1 SLRRRVRRSRRSRRK
16 SPPGRSRPA
25 RTSWRRAVAAPRA
38 RGARAAPSRPLRR
51 AASPAPRR
59 AADRERWSVRSSLRQ
74 LLLLAAVAEH
84 AAQRQ
89 QRVVGLLAHDPLRQL
104 DLRGEPVAVAA
115 DFDIRHHRQ
124 AAAAELDR
132 APVLPALL
140 TLGARVG

>member
-1 SLRRRVRRSRRSRRK
+1 
-16 SPPGRSRPA
+16 A
-25 RTSWRRAVAAPRA
+25 RTSWRRAVAVPRA

-59 AADRERWSVRSSLRQ
+59 AGDRERWSVRSSLRQ
-74 LLLLAAVAEH
+74 LLLAAVAEH

-104 DLRGEPVAVAA
+104 DLRGEPLAVAA
-115 DFDIRHHRQ
+115 DLDIRHHRQ

-140 TLGARVG
+140 TLGARVGLAFLAPADRLDQRPHAQ